1 MGALRLFYSRI
12 RSLVGLSRAH
22 LGRSDSYRA
31 ELVRAARKGTGFNPA
46 TDEPAAWAVRS
57 R

>member
-1 MGALRLFYSRI
+1 MGALRLFTAASA
-12 RSLVGLSRAH
+12 LLSAYRGPH